1 LRTFT
6 IKQKLTLITM
16 ASSVVA
22 LLLVAVAFLAYEY
35 FAFRQT
41 MVRDLYTQAEI
52 IGNQSTAALTYDD
65 QNNAGD
71 ILRALSAKK
80 NIVAAS
86 LYKQNG
92 DLFASYLVPERNNS
106 QPVPPRAGP
115 VGWRFL
121 DDFLVLFRPIKM
133 NGEVIGTIYLKS
145 DLVELHTRLE
155 RYAASFALFT
165 LVSLAVTYLL
175 AMRLQRIIS
184 RPISHLAETARTV
197 SAEKNYSIRARKESP
212 DELGQ
217 LIDGFNEMLAQ
228 IQKRDD
234 ALLLARDELEKRVE
248 ERTRDLRQ
256 QFSRISLLNQIA
268 YAIAA
273 RQDFESMVSIVLQQL
288 EEHLPVDYSAAYFLE
303 EPTAMLK
310 VLVRGPKSQT
320 LAEQMQFP
328 PAMSL
333 AQTPFQPCLKDE
345 MIYVSDI
352 SRLDLAL
359 SQKLAK
365 AGFASVLGSPLVTK
379 DKVFGLMVLMRRQV
393 DGFSE
398 AERDFIHGLSAHMAL
413 AIYQAQLYQD
423 LQKAY
428 NELRQSQQTVMQQER
443 LKALGQMASGIAHD
457 INNTLSPILG
467 YVELIRQDEPDLH
480 EDSKAFLH
488 HIKTAGEDIAHIVA
502 RLREFYRPRAASETL
517 HALDLNQII
526 KQCIDMTRPRWRDI
540 PQGRGIM
547 IETSAEL
554 DSRLS
559 QFAGIESE
567 IREALVNL
575 LLNAVD
581 AMPAGGAI
589 IVRTRSVKFESAGPN
604 EVPAQVILEVTDTG
618 VGMDEKTRK
627 RCLDPFFSTK
637 GKRGTGLGLAMVYG
651 VMERHDGK
659 IEIDSK
665 PGKGTTMR
673 LIFPVRQLETAAA
686 AKPEPDG
693 PPGPFRILFIDDEV
707 ALRELMQ
714 KMLGRDG
721 HQVVTPDGGRAGVE
735 AFQAARR
742 RNEPFD
748 VVITDLGMPYM
759 DGREVAAAIKR
770 EAPGMPVVMLTGW
783 GAFMKEDNDL
793 PIHVDGLLSKPP
805 SIGDIRAMLRRVVRQ
820 PDHRKKAA

>member
-22 LLLVAVAFLAYEY
+22 LLLVAVAFLTYEH

-41 MVRDLYTQAEI
+41 MVRDLFTQAEI

-65 QNNAGD
+65 KNNAGD
-71 ILRALSAKK
+71 ILRALNAEK
-80 NIVAAS
+80 NIVAAG

-92 DLFASYLVPERNNS
+92 DLFASYFVPERNNS
-106 QPVPPRAGP
+106 QLMPQRAGP
-115 VGWRFL
+115 DGWLFSG
-121 DDFLVLFRPIKM
+121 DFLVLFHPIKM
-133 NGEVIGTIYLKS
+133 NGETIGTIYLKS
-145 DLVELHTRLE
+145 DLTELHTRLG
-155 RYAASFALFT
+155 RYAAIFALFT
-165 LVSLAVTYLL
+165 LVSLAATCLL
-175 AMRLQRIIS
+175 ASRLQRIIS
-184 RPISHLAETARTV
+184 RPISHLAETAKTV
-197 SAEKNYSIRARKESP
+197 SAEKNYSIRAQKESP

-234 ALLLARDELEKRVE
+234 ALLLARDGLEKRVE

-256 QFSRISLLNQIA
+256 QFSRISLLNQIT

-273 RQDFESMVSIVLQQL
+273 RQDFESMVLIVLQQL

-303 EPTAMLK
+303 EPTEMLK
-310 VLVRGPKSQT
+310 VMVHGPKSQL
-320 LAEQMQFP
+320 LAEQLQIP
-328 PAMSL
+328 PAVPL
-333 AQTPFQPCLKDE
+333 AHTPFQPCRQGE
-345 MIYVSDI
+345 MIYVPDI
-352 SRLDLAL
+352 SRLDLAMP
-359 SQKLAK
+359 QKMAK
-365 AGFASVLGSPLVTK
+365 AGFCSALGAPLVTK

-443 LKALGQMASGIAHD
+443 LKALGRMASGIAHD

-480 EDSKAFLH
+480 EDSKAFLQ
-488 HIKTAGEDIAHIVA
+488 HIKTAGDDIAHIVA
-502 RLREFYRPRAASETL
+502 RLREFYRPRAASESL
-517 HALDLNQII
+517 HTLDLNQMI

-540 PQGRGIM
+540 PQSRGIM
-547 IETSAEL
+547 IETRTDL
-554 DSRLS
+554 DPGLPK
-559 QFAGIESE
+559 FAGIESE

-575 LLNAVD
+575 ILNSVD
-581 AMPAGGAI
+581 AMPAGGTI
-589 IVRTRSVKFESAGPN
+589 TVRTHAVKLGSAKSDD
-604 EVPAQVILEVTDTG
+604 VPAHVILEVNDTG

-627 RCLDPFFSTK
+627 HCLDPFFSTK

-651 VMERHDGK
+651 VMERHDGR

-673 LIFPVRQLETAAA
+673 LIFPVRELETVQA
-686 AKPEPDG
+686 AKLETDN
-693 PPGPFRILFIDDEV
+693 PPGPFRILFIDDE
-707 ALRELMQ
+707 ATLRELMQ
-714 KMLGRDG
+714 TMLGRDG
-721 HQVVTPDGGRAGVE
+721 HQVEAPDGGRAGVE
-735 AFQAARR
+735 AFRAARN

-770 EAPGMPVVMLTGW
+770 ESPGIPVVMLTGW

-793 PIHVDGLLSKPP
+793 PMHVDGLLSKPP
-805 SIGDIRAMLRRVVRQ
+805 HISEIRAMLHRVVRQ
-820 PDHRKKAA
+820 PNKRTNPA

>member
-1 LRTFT
+1 MRTFT
-6 IKQKLTLITM
+6 IKQKLKLITM
-16 ASSVVA
+16 ASSAVA
-22 LLLVAVAFLAYEY
+22 LLLVAVAFLAYEH
-35 FAFRQT
+35 FAFRQA
-41 MVRDLYTQAEI
+41 MVRDLSTQAEI

-65 QNNAGD
+65 KNNAGD
-71 ILRALSAKK
+71 ILRALNAKK
-80 NIVAAS
+80 NIVAAG

-92 DLFASYLVPERNNS
+92 VLFASYFVPERNNS
-106 QPVPPRAGP
+106 QPMPPRAGP
-115 VGWRFL
+115 DGWRFSG
-121 DDFLVLFRPIKM
+121 DFLVLFQPIKM
-133 NGEVIGTIYLKS
+133 NGESIGTIYLKS
-145 DLVELHTRLE
+145 DLTELHTRLW
-155 RYAASFALFT
+155 RYAAIFALFT
-165 LVSLAVTYLL
+165 LVSLGATYLL
-175 AMRLQRIIS
+175 ASRLQRIIS
-184 RPISHLAETARTV
+184 RPISHLAETAKTV
-197 SAEKNYSIRARKESP
+197 STEKNYSIRAQKEST

-256 QFSRISLLNQIA
+256 QFSRISLLNQIT

-273 RQDFESMVSIVLQQL
+273 RQDFESMVLIVLQQL
-288 EEHLPVDYSAAYFLE
+288 EEHLPVDYGAAYFLE
-303 EPTAMLK
+303 ESTEMLK
-310 VLVRGPKSQT
+310 VMVRGPKSQL
-320 LAEQMQFP
+320 LAEQLQIP
-328 PAMSL
+328 PVTPL
-333 AQTPFQPCLKDE
+333 GHTPFQPCLRGE
-345 MIYVSDI
+345 MVYVPDI

-359 SQKLAK
+359 PQKMAK
-365 AGFASVLGSPLVTK
+365 AGFCSAVGAPLVTK
-379 DKVFGLMVLMRRQV
+379 DKVFGLMILMRRQV

-413 AIYQAQLYQD
+413 AIHQAQLYQD

-480 EDSKAFLH
+480 EDSKAFLQ

-502 RLREFYRPRAASETL
+502 RLREFYRPRAASESL
-517 HALDLNQII
+517 HALDLNHVV

-547 IETSAEL
+547 IETRTDL
-554 DSRLS
+554 DPGLPK
-559 QFAGIESE
+559 FAGIESE

-575 LLNAVD
+575 LLNSVD

-589 IVRTRSVKFESAGPN
+589 TVRTRTVKLGTAKPDD
-604 EVPAQVILEVTDTG
+604 VPAQVILEVTDTG

-627 RCLDPFFSTK
+627 HCLDPFFSTK

-651 VMERHDGK
+651 VMERHDGR

-673 LIFPVRQLETAAA
+673 LIFPARQLETVEAS
-686 AKPEPDG
+686 KPEKDG
-693 PPGPFRILFIDDEV
+693 PPGPFRILYIDDE
-707 ALRELMQ
+707 ATLRELMQ
-714 KMLGRDG
+714 NLLGRDG

-735 AFQAARR
+735 AFRAARN

-759 DGREVAAAIKR
+759 DGREVAAAIKH
-770 EAPGMPVVMLTGW
+770 ESPGMPVVMLTGW

-793 PIHVDGLLSKPP
+793 PMHVDGLLSKPP
-805 SIGDIRAMLRRVVRQ
+805 RIGDIRAMLRRVVRQ
-820 PDHRKKAA
+820 PKHRKNPA

>member
-22 LLLVAVAFLAYEY
+22 LLLVAVAFLTYEH

-41 MVRDLYTQAEI
+41 MVRDLFTQAEI

-65 QNNAGD
+65 KNNAGD
-71 ILRALSAKK
+71 ILRALNAKK
-80 NIVAAS
+80 NIVAAG

-92 DLFASYLVPERNNS
+92 ELFASYFVPERNNS
-106 QPVPPRAGP
+106 QPMPLRAGP
-115 VGWRFL
+115 DGWRFSG
-121 DDFLVLFRPIKM
+121 DFLVLFRPIKM
-133 NGEVIGTIYLKS
+133 NGESIGTIYLKS
-145 DLVELHTRLE
+145 DLTELHTRLGQ
-155 RYAASFALFT
+155 YAAIFVMFT
-165 LVSLAVTYLL
+165 LASLAATYLL
-175 AMRLQRIIS
+175 ASRLQRIIS
-184 RPISHLAETARTV
+184 RPISHLAETAKTV
-197 SAEKNYSIRARKESP
+197 SAEKNYSIRAQKESP

-256 QFSRISLLNQIA
+256 QFSRISLLNQIT

-273 RQDFESMVSIVLQQL
+273 RQDFESMVFIVLQQL

-303 EPTAMLK
+303 EQTEMLK
-310 VLVRGPKSQT
+310 VMVRGPQSQP
-320 LAEQMQFP
+320 LAEQLQIP
-328 PAMSL
+328 PATPL
-333 AQTPFQPCLKDE
+333 AHTPFRPCLQGE
-345 MIYVSDI
+345 MIYVPDI
-352 SRLDLAL
+352 SRLDLAMP
-359 SQKLAK
+359 QKMAK
-365 AGFASVLGSPLVTK
+365 AGFCSALGAPLVTK

-423 LQKAY
+423 LQRAY
-428 NELRQSQQTVMQQER
+428 NELRQTQQTVMQQER

-467 YVELIRQDEPDLH
+467 YVELIRQNETDLH
-480 EDSKAFLH
+480 EDSKAFLQ
-488 HIKTAGEDIAHIVA
+488 HIKIAGEDIAHIVA
-502 RLREFYRPRAASETL
+502 RLREFYRPRAASESL
-517 HALDLNQII
+517 HALDLNHMI

-540 PQGRGIM
+540 PQSRGIV
-547 IETSAEL
+547 IETRTDL
-554 DSRLS
+554 DPGLPK
-559 QFAGIESE
+559 FAGIESE

-575 LLNAVD
+575 ILNSVD

-589 IVRTRSVKFESAGPN
+589 TVRTHAVKLGSTKPDD
-604 EVPAQVILEVTDTG
+604 VPAHIILEVNDTG
-618 VGMDEKTRK
+618 VGMDEKTLK
-627 RCLDPFFSTK
+627 HCLDPFFSTK

-673 LIFPVRQLETAAA
+673 LIFPVRELETVRAS
-686 AKPEPDG
+686 KLETDN
-693 PPGPFRILFIDDEV
+693 PPGPFRILFIDDE
-707 ALRELMQ
+707 ATLRELMQ

-721 HQVVTPDGGRAGVE
+721 HQVEAPDGGRAGVE
-735 AFQAARR
+735 AFRAARN

-770 EAPGMPVVMLTGW
+770 ESPGMPVVMLTGW

-793 PIHVDGLLSKPP
+793 PMHVDGLLSKPP
-805 SIGDIRAMLRRVVRQ
+805 HIGEIRAMLHRVVRQ
-820 PDHRKKAA
+820 PNKRTNPA